1 MKKGI
6 LFTTLGLVSALL
18 FGCSPSGPYNLESQ
32 TKLVV
37 GLEAAYAPFNWAETK
52 ANEHTMPLANQR
64 GSFVDGY
71 DVSITR
77 LVAQDLGKKVEFKAM
92 EFIGLIPALQ
102 SRDINI
108 IIAGMSPTDVRKQ
121 EIAFS
126 DEYYRS
132 AIVMIVKGDGAYKDA
147 TAISDFSGAKVVAQ
161 VATLYDDV
169 IEQIPNVVHQT
180 PLDDYA
186 SLVSAVKS
194 NSADAFVAE
203 MPVAISILN
212 ANPALK
218 IIELSAGGFATLEA
232 DITVAIGLRL
242 IDTELQTALNN
253 ALSKISLETRETL
266 MNEAVARG
274 GSAAK

>member
-6 LFTTLGLVSALL
+6 LFISLGLVSALL
-18 FGCSPSGPYNLESQ
+18 FGCSPAGPYSLERE

-52 ANEHTMPLANQR
+52 ESEYTMPLANQR

-71 DVSITR
+71 DVSIAR
-77 LVAQDLGKKVEFKAM
+77 LIGDELGKKVEFKAI
-92 EFIGLIPALQ
+92 EFLGLIPALK

-108 IIAGMSPTDVRKQ
+108 IIAGMSPTEVRKR

-126 DEYYRS
+126 EEYYRS
-132 AIVMIVKGDGAYKDA
+132 QIVMIVNASGSYKDA
-147 TAISDFSGAKVVAQ
+147 TSISDFSGAKVVAQ
-161 VATLYDDV
+161 IATLYDDV
-169 IEQIPNVVHQT
+169 IDQIPNVDHLQ

-186 SLVSAVKS
+186 NLVSAVKS

-212 ANPALK
+212 ANPTLK
-218 IIELSAGGFATLEA
+218 IIKLTNGGFATLDA

-242 IDTELQTALNN
+242 IDTELQSALNS

-266 MNEAVARG
+266 MNEAVARS
-274 GSAAK
+274 GSDA